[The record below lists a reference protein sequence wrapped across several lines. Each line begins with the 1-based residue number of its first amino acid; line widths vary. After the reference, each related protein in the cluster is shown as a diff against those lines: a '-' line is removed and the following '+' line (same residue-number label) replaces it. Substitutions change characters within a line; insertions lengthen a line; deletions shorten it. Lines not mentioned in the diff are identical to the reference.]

1 MKFDENEM
9 KLNLN
14 ERLREVR
21 ENQKAR
27 FYKEMIHCLLFFTQN
42 SYASLKVV
50 HYPYRMVEFLTLYL
64 YRVSSTNFLSDM
76 IK

>member
-1 MKFDENEM
+1 M

-27 FYKEMIHCLLFFTQN
+27 IYKEMIHYLLFFTQT
-42 SYASLKVV
+42 SYARLKLV
-50 HYPYRMVEFLTLYL
+50 HNLYRKKIFLTRCNLLVLLTVQHY
-64 YRVSSTNFLSDM
+64 FLDNL
-76 IK
+76 I

>member
-21 ENQKAR
+21 GNQKTKD
-27 FYKEMIHCLLFFTQN
+27 FKEMIHYLLFFTQT
-42 SYASLKVV
+42 SYARLKLA
-50 HYPYRMVEFLTLYL
+50 HNLYRKKIFLT
-64 YRVSSTNFLSDM
+64 RCVFNHV

>member
-14 ERLREVR
+14 ERFREVR

-27 FYKEMIHCLLFFTQN
+27 VYKEMIHYLLFFTQN
-42 SYASLKVV
+42 PYASLKLV
-50 HYPYRMVEFLTLYL
+50 HKL
-64 YRVSSTNFLSDM
+64 YRNYFV
-76 IK
+76 